1 MTTTIVTCEGDVHR
15 FDFKG
20 QIRVEVPLS
29 SIKTYTWSDMLK
41 RDIPV
46 HYREAFEMHVDISN
60 TELGS
65 TEFIRWVSKEIV

>member
-15 FDFKG
+15 FEHKC

-29 SIKTYTWSDMLK
+29 SIKTYTWSDTFK
-41 RDIPV
+41 RDIPI
-46 HYREAFEMHVDISN
+46 HYTEVFEMHVDIGMSD
-60 TELGS
+60 LGR